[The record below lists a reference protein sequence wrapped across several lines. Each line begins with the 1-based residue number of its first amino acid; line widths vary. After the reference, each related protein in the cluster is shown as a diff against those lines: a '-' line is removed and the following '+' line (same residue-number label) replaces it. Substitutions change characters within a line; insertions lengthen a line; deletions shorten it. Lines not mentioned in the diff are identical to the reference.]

1 MPWWGRRTSRGR
13 RRGESSVAEAG
24 VTEIAATTGWTT
36 ETSGA
41 HAQVVMT
48 TTTPRATATL
58 GAAALE
64 VAATCMKAPGAI
76 TAAATT

>member
-48 TTTPRATATL
+48 TTPRATATL